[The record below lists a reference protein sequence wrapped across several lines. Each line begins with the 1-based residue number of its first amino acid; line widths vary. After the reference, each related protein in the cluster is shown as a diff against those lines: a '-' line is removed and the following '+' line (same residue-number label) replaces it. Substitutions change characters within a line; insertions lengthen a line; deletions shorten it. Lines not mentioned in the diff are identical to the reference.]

1 MDWSRRLSHV
11 WLTLGKELRESLR
24 DRRTLAVMILFPLVV
39 YPLLSLLAAQVAVA
53 RDRTRQARSSLVAV
67 AGKGSARDDLVARIR
82 ERPKLFTLVERGG
95 RADVTAGR
103 LDSLVQLGEAS
114 ASRAEI
120 VYDAGR
126 EESRAAAERLSD
138 VITSVLPEGCAPLF
152 SLEKRNLAPEAGV
165 GGYLLSKV
173 LPLVVVLMVLLGAFY
188 PAIDVT
194 AGERERGTLETM
206 LCAPIRRFDLLL
218 GKVLAVTALAALT
231 GLLNLA
237 SMSVTLIQV
246 MHLAD
251 PGSTL
256 PVPWTRAAAAA
267 GVVLPSAFLFAS
279 LFVAVGAVARGFKEA
294 QHLLTPVYFLSIAPA
309 VAGAIGE
316 YRLAGLAA
324 FIPCMNVTLLA
335 RDLLLGN
342 TPWLGALATLASTL
356 ACGCAALALAAHTYN
371 SERFV
376 DPGPRAKQHNTSPPS
391 PQSNPPTAGQA
402 MFLYALAF
410 VLLYFVWL
418 PLQRRNLVLGL
429 LASEWGGLLALVVLF
444 AWVTRRS
451 LVALLPIARPPA
463 RCLAG
468 AALVGLS
475 AWAAVAILSEWLG
488 PVPKEV
494 IEQLR
499 RSLIPSDGSRGLLGT
514 LALVALTPAICEEA
528 LFRGPIL
535 HGLRARAGP
544 AAAVVLTGL
553 LFGIFHLEL
562 SRILPIALLGVLL
575 SLVALQSRSI
585 LPAMLAHFL
594 NNASLVGLA
603 YFRIDERVAEVGTKA
618 SVLIF
623 LAATLLAGFGLL
635 LVHSGA
641 RQGKL

>member
-1 MDWSRRLSHV
+1 VL
-11 WLTLGKELRESLR
+11 LTLGKELRESLR

-53 RDRTRQARSSLVAV
+53 RDKTRQARPSLVAV
-67 AGKGSARDDLVARIR
+67 TGRGGARDDLMARIR
-82 ERPKLFTLVERGG
+82 ERPKLLTLVERGS

-103 LDSLVQLGEAS
+103 LDGLVQLGEAS

-126 EESRAAAERLSD
+126 EESREAAERLSD
-138 VITSVLPEGCAPLF
+138 VIASVLPEGCAPIF
-152 SLEKRNLAPEAGV
+152 SLEKRSLAPEAGV

-173 LPLVVVLMVLLGAFY
+173 LPLLVVLMVLLGAFY

-194 AGERERGTLETM
+194 AGERERGTLETV
-206 LCAPIRRFDLLL
+206 LCSPIRRFDLLL

-231 GLLNLA
+231 GVLNLA

-246 MHLAD
+246 AHLAD
-251 PGSTL
+251 PGSSL

-279 LFVAVGAVARGFKEA
+279 LFVAIGAVARGFKEA
-294 QHLLTPVYFLSIAPA
+294 QHLLTPAYFLSIAPA

-324 FIPCMNVTLLA
+324 WIPCMNVTLLA
-335 RDLLLGN
+335 RELLLGRI
-342 TPWLGALATLASTL
+342 PWSGALATLASTL
-356 ACGCAALALAAHTYN
+356 ACGCAALAVAAHIYS

-376 DPGPRAKQHNTSPPS
+376 DPVPRKRASDAVRPANH
-391 PQSNPPTAGQA
+391 PTAGQA

-429 LASEWGGLLALVVLF
+429 LASEWGGLLGLVVLF
-444 AWVTRRS
+444 ASVTRRS
-451 LVALLPIARPPA
+451 LVDLLPIVRPPL

-475 AWAAVAILSEWLG
+475 AWAAVAILSEWVS

-499 RSLIPSDGSRGLLGT
+499 RGLVPTDGSRGLLGT

-535 HGLRARAGP
+535 RGLRARVGP
-544 AAAVVLTGL
+544 AAAVALTGL
-553 LFGIFHLEL
+553 LFGVFHLEL

-575 SLVALQSRSI
+575 SLVALESGSI

-603 YFRIDERVAEVGTKA
+603 YFRIDERVAEVGSMGSA
-618 SVLIF
+618 LIF
-623 LAATLLAGFGLL
+623 VAAALLTALGLR
-635 LVHSGA
+635 LVHSGG
-641 RQGKL
+641 RQAKL

>member
-1 MDWSRRLSHV
+1 MSQRLTHV
-11 WLTLGKELRESLR
+11 LLTLGKELRESLR

-39 YPLLSLLAAQVAVA
+39 YPLLSLLAAQVAVS
-53 RDRTRQARSSLVAV
+53 RDRAREARPCLVAV
-67 AGKGSARDDLVARIR
+67 TGTDVARDVVEARIR
-82 ERPKLFTLVERGG
+82 ERPKLLTLVERGN
-95 RADVTAGR
+95 RADVAAGL
-103 LDSLVQLGEAS
+103 LDALVHLDGAS
-114 ASRAEI
+114 AMRAEI

-126 EESRAAAERLSD
+126 EESREAAERLSE
-138 VITSVLPEGCAPLF
+138 VITSVLPDGCAPRF
-152 SLEKRNLAPEAGV
+152 SLEKRSLAPEASV

-173 LPLVVVLMVLLGAFY
+173 LPLLVVLMVLLGAFY

-194 AGERERGTLETM
+194 AGERERGTLETI
-206 LCAPIRRFDLLL
+206 LSSPIRRFDLLL

-251 PGSTL
+251 PGAPL

-267 GVVLPSAFLFAS
+267 AVVFPSAFFFAS
-279 LFVAVGAVARGFKEA
+279 VFVAIGAIARGFKEA
-294 QHLLTPVYFLSIAPA
+294 QHLLIPVYFLAIAPA

-324 FIPCMNVTLLA
+324 WIPCMNVTLLA
-335 RDLLLGN
+335 RDLLLGR
-342 TPWLGALATLASTL
+342 TPWAGALAALASTVAL
-356 ACGCAALALAAHTYN
+356 GCAALVAAAHIYS

-376 DPGPRAKQHNTSPPS
+376 DPGPRAKRQDVNP
-391 PQSNPPTAGQA
+391 NPPTPGQA
-402 MFLYALAF
+402 LFLYALAF

-429 LASEWGGLLALVVLF
+429 LASEWGGLFALVVLF
-444 AWVTRRS
+444 ALATRRS
-451 LVALLPIARPPA
+451 LAGLLRIVRPPP

-475 AWAAVAILSEWLG
+475 AWAAVAILSEWVS

-499 RSLIPSDGSRGLLGT
+499 RSLIPTDGSRGLLAT
-514 LALVALTPAICEEA
+514 LALVALTPAVCEEA

-535 HGLRARAGP
+535 RGLRARVSP

-553 LFGIFHLEL
+553 LFGVFHVEL
-562 SRILPIALLGVLL
+562 SRILPTALLGVLL
-575 SLVALQSRSI
+575 SLVALESGSI

-603 YFRIDERVAEVGTKA
+603 YFHIDERVAEVGTAA
-618 SVLIF
+618 SALI
-623 LAATLLAGFGLL
+623 LVAAAALTALGLL
-635 LVHSGA
+635 LVRSGGRRA
-641 RQGKL
+641 KL

>member
-1 MDWSRRLSHV
+1 MSMRLSHV
-11 WLTLGKELRESLR
+11 LLTLGKELRESLR

-39 YPLLSLLAAQVAVA
+39 YPLLSLLAAQVAVS
-53 RDRTRQARSSLVAV
+53 RDRARAARPSLVAV
-67 AGKGSARDDLVARIR
+67 TGAGGAHDDLAARIR
-82 ERPKLFTLVERGG
+82 ERPKLLTLVERGS
-95 RADVTAGR
+95 RADVVAGR
-103 LDSLVQLGEAS
+103 LDALVLLDEAG
-114 ASRAEI
+114 ASRAGI
-120 VYDAGR
+120 AYDAGR
-126 EESRAAAERLSD
+126 EESREAAERLSD
-138 VITSVLPEGCAPLF
+138 LVASVLPEGCAPRF
-152 SLEKRNLAPEAGV
+152 SLEKRSLAPEASV

-173 LPLVVVLMVLLGAFY
+173 LPLLVVLMVLLGAFY

-194 AGERERGTLETM
+194 AGERERGTLETI
-206 LCAPIRRFDLLL
+206 LSSPIRRFDLLF

-251 PGSTL
+251 PGATL

-267 GVVLPSAFLFAS
+267 AVVLPSAFFFAS
-279 LFVAVGAVARGFKEA
+279 VFVAVGAVARGFKEA
-294 QHLLTPVYFLSIAPA
+294 QHLLTPVYFLSIVPA

-324 FIPCMNVTLLA
+324 WIPCMNVTLLA
-335 RDLLLGN
+335 RDLLLGHA
-342 TPWLGALATLASTL
+342 PWSGALAALASTV
-356 ACGCAALALAAHTYN
+356 AWGCAALMVAAHIFS
-371 SERFV
+371 SERFA
-376 DPGPRAKQHNTSPPS
+376 DPGPREKRAGPNP
-391 PQSNPPTAGQA
+391 NPPTPGQA
-402 MFLYALAF
+402 LFLYALAF

-418 PLQRRNLVLGL
+418 PLQRYNLAIGL
-429 LASEWGGLLALVVLF
+429 LASEWGGLLGLVVLF
-444 AWVTRRS
+444 ALATRRP
-451 LVALLPIARPPA
+451 VVGLLRIVRPPL

-475 AWAAVAILSEWLG
+475 AWAAVAILSQWLS

-499 RSLIPSDGSRGLLGT
+499 RSLIPTDGSRGLLAT

-535 HGLRARAGP
+535 RGLRTRASP
-544 AAAVVLTGL
+544 AAAAVLTGL
-553 LFGIFHLEL
+553 LFGVFHVEL
-562 SRILPIALLGVLL
+562 SRILPTALLGVLL
-575 SLVALQSRSI
+575 SLVALESGSI

-603 YFRIDERVAEVGTKA
+603 YFHIDEKVPEVGTA
-618 SVLIF
+618 TSVLI
-623 LAATLLAGFGLL
+623 LVAATALTALGLL
-635 LVHSGA
+635 LLRSGA
-641 RQGKL
+641 RRGKL

>member
-1 MDWSRRLSHV
+1 MSQRLDHV
-11 WLTLGKELRESLR
+11 LLTLGKELRESLR

-39 YPLLSLLAAQVAVA
+39 YPLLSLLAAQVAA
-53 RDRTRQARSSLVAV
+53 SRDKTRQARPSLVAV
-67 AGKGSARDDLVARIR
+67 AGSGGARDDLVARIR
-82 ERPKLFTLVERGG
+82 ERPKLLTLVERGS

-103 LDSLVQLGEAS
+103 LDGLVQLGEAS
-114 ASRAEI
+114 VRHAEI

-126 EESRAAAERLSD
+126 EESREAAERLSD
-138 VITSVLPEGCAPLF
+138 VIVSALPEGCAPLF
-152 SLEKRNLAPEAGV
+152 SLEKRSVAPEAGV

-173 LPLVVVLMVLLGAFY
+173 LPLLVVLMVLLGAFY

-194 AGERERGTLETM
+194 AGERERGTLETI
-206 LCAPIRRFDLLL
+206 LSSPIRRFDLLL
-218 GKVLAVTALAALT
+218 GKVLAVTALATLT

-246 MHLAD
+246 MRLAD

-267 GVVLPSAFLFAS
+267 GVVFPSAFLFAS
-279 LFVAVGAVARGFKEA
+279 LFVAVGAFARGFKEA

-335 RDLLLGN
+335 RDLLLGHV
-342 TPWLGALATLASTL
+342 PWSGALATLASTL
-356 ACGCAALALAAHTYN
+356 ACGCAALAVAAHIYS

-376 DPGPRAKQHNTSPPS
+376 DPGPREKRHDTSLAF

-444 AWVTRRS
+444 ALVTRRS
-451 LVALLPIARPPA
+451 LVDLLPIVRPPP

-475 AWAAVAILSEWLG
+475 AWAGVAILSEWLS

-499 RSLIPSDGSRGLLGT
+499 RSLIPTDGSRSLLGT
-514 LALVALTPAICEEA
+514 LALVALTPAVCEEA

-535 HGLRARAGP
+535 RGLRARAGP
-544 AAAVVLTGL
+544 AAAVALTGL
-553 LFGIFHLEL
+553 LFGVFHLEL
-562 SRILPIALLGVLL
+562 SRILPTALLGVLL
-575 SLVALQSRSI
+575 SLVALQSGSI

-603 YFRIDERVAEVGTKA
+603 YFRIDERVAEVGTTA
-618 SVLIF
+618 SALIF
-623 LAATLLAGFGLL
+623 VAAALLTALGLL
-635 LVHSGA
+635 LVHSGG
-641 RQGKL
+641 RQAKL

>member
-1 MDWSRRLSHV
+1 MDGSRRLSHV
-11 WLTLGKELRESLR
+11 LLTLGKELRESLR

-53 RDRTRQARSSLVAV
+53 RDRTRQARPSLVAV
-67 AGKGSARDDLVARIR
+67 TGTGGARDELAARIR
-82 ERPKLFTLVERGG
+82 ERPKLLTLFERGS
-95 RADVTAGR
+95 RADVTSGR
-103 LDSLVQLGEAS
+103 LDGLVQLDEAS

-126 EESRAAAERLSD
+126 EESREAAERLSE
-138 VITSVLPEGCAPLF
+138 VIASVLPEGCAPRF
-152 SLEKRNLAPEAGV
+152 SLEKRSLAPEAGV

-173 LPLVVVLMVLLGAFY
+173 LPLLVVLMVLLGAFY

-206 LCAPIRRFDLLL
+206 LSSPIRRFDLML

-246 MHLAD
+246 MRLAD

-267 GVVLPSAFLFAS
+267 GVVFPSAFLFAS
-279 LFVAVGAVARGFKEA
+279 VFVAVGAVARGFKEA

-324 FIPCMNVTLLA
+324 WIPCMNVTLLA
-335 RDLLLGN
+335 RELLLGHA
-342 TPWLGALATLASTL
+342 PFSGALAALTSTL
-356 ACGCAALALAAHTYN
+356 ICGCTALAVAARTYN

-376 DPGPRAKQHNTSPPS
+376 DPGPREKRHEP
-391 PQSNPPTAGQA
+391 NPPTAGQA

-418 PLQRRNLVLGL
+418 PLQRRDLVLGL
-429 LASEWGGLLALVVLF
+429 LASEWGGLLGLVVLF

-451 LVALLPIARPPA
+451 LPQLLRIARPPP

-475 AWAAVAILSEWLG
+475 AWAAVAILSEWLS

-535 HGLRARAGP
+535 HGLRARVGP

-623 LAATLLAGFGLL
+623 LAATLLAGLGLL

>member
-1 MDWSRRLSHV
+1 MDLARRLSHV
-11 WLTLGKELRESLR
+11 LLTLGKELRECLR

-39 YPLLSLLAAQVAVA
+39 YPLLSLLVAQVAVS
-53 RDRTRQARSSLVAV
+53 RDKTRQERPSLVAV
-67 AGKGSARDDLVARIR
+67 TGTGGARDDLAARIR
-82 ERPKLFTLVERGG
+82 DRPKLFTLVGG
-95 RADVTAGR
+95 GSRADVAAGR
-103 LDSLVQLGEAS
+103 LDGLVHFGQAR
-114 ASRAEI
+114 RAEI

-126 EESRAAAERLSD
+126 EESREAAERLSD
-138 VITSVLPEGCAPLF
+138 VIASALPEGCAPLF
-152 SLEKRNLAPEAGV
+152 SFEKRSVAPEAGL
-165 GGYLLSKV
+165 GGYLLSKA
-173 LPLVVVLMVLLGAFY
+173 LPLLVVLMVLLGAFY

-194 AGERERGTLETM
+194 AGERERGTLETI
-206 LCAPIRRFDLLL
+206 LSSPIRRFDLLL
-218 GKVLAVTALAALT
+218 GKVLAVTVLAALT

-237 SMSVTLIQV
+237 SMSLTLIQV
-246 MHLAD
+246 MRLAD

-267 GVVLPSAFLFAS
+267 GMVLPSAFLFAS
-279 LFVAVGAVARGFKEA
+279 VFVAVGALARGFKEA

-309 VAGAIGE
+309 IVGAIGE

-324 FIPCMNVTLLA
+324 WIPCLNVTLLA
-335 RDLLLGN
+335 RELLLGH
-342 TPWLGALATLASTL
+342 TPWSGALAALASTVT
-356 ACGCAALALAAHTYN
+356 CGCAALAVAAHIYS

-376 DPGPRAKQHNTSPPS
+376 DPGPRGRSLDTGRTVGIPK
-391 PQSNPPTAGQA
+391 PPTAGQA
-402 MFLYALAF
+402 LFLYALAF

-429 LASEWGGLLALVVLF
+429 LVSEWGGLFGLVVLF
-444 AWVTRRS
+444 ALFTRQS
-451 LVALLPIARPPA
+451 LPEVLRIGRPPP

-535 HGLRARAGP
+535 HGLRARVGP

-623 LAATLLAGFGLL
+623 LAATLLAGLGLL

>member
-1 MDWSRRLSHV
+1 MSLRLAHV
-11 WLTLGKELRESLR
+11 LLTLRKELRESLR

-39 YPLLSLLAAQVAVA
+39 YPLLSLLAVQVAVK
-53 RDRTRQARSSLVAV
+53 RDESRQARSCLVAV
-67 AGKGSARDDLVARIR
+67 TGAGPARADLAARVR
-82 ERPKLFTLVERGG
+82 ERPKLFTLIEGG
-95 RADVTAGR
+95 SPVDVTTGR
-103 LDSLVQLGEAS
+103 LDGLVQLGEAGVR
-114 ASRAEI
+114 RAEI
-120 VYDAGR
+120 IYDAGR
-126 EESRAAAERLSD
+126 DESREAADRLSD
-138 VITSVLPEGCAPLF
+138 LIATVLPDGCAPLF
-152 SLEKRNLAPEAGV
+152 SLEKRSVAPEAGV
-165 GGYLLSKV
+165 GGYLLSKA
-173 LPLVVVLMVLLGAFY
+173 LPLLVVLMVLLGAFY

-194 AGERERGTLETM
+194 AGERERGTLETI
-206 LCAPIRRFDLLL
+206 LCSPIRRFDLLL

-246 MHLAD
+246 MRLAD
-251 PGSTL
+251 PASTL

-279 LFVAVGAVARGFKEA
+279 VFVAVGAVARGFKEA

-324 FIPCMNVTLLA
+324 LMPCMNVTLLA
-335 RDLLLGN
+335 RDLLLGHV
-342 TPWLGALATLASTL
+342 PWSGALAALLSTL
-356 ACGCAALALAAHTYN
+356 AWGCAALAVAARIYS

-376 DPGPRAKQHNTSPPS
+376 DRGPRPRGTLRPAAG
-391 PQSNPPTAGQA
+391 PPTAGQA
-402 MFLYALAF
+402 MFLYAVAF
-410 VLLYFVWL
+410 VLLYFVWI
-418 PLQRRNLVLGL
+418 PLQRRNLVFGL
-429 LASEWGGLLALVVLF
+429 LASEWGGLLGLVVLF

-451 LVALLPIARPPA
+451 LVELLPIARPSA
-463 RCLAG
+463 RCLTG

-475 AWAAVAILSEWLG
+475 AWAAVAILSEWVS

-499 RSLIPSDGSRGLLGT
+499 HSLIPSDGSRGLLAT

-535 HGLRARAGP
+535 HGLRTRAGP
-544 AAAVVLTGL
+544 SVAVALTGL
-553 LFGIFHLEL
+553 LFGVFHLEL
-562 SRILPIALLGVLL
+562 SRILPTALLGVLL
-575 SLVALQSRSI
+575 SLVALESGSI

-603 YFRIDERVAEVGTKA
+603 FFRFDEKVAEIGTA
-618 SVLIF
+618 TSV
-623 LAATLLAGFGLL
+623 GLL
-635 LVHSGA
+635 LVAALLTAFGLALVRSGA
-641 RQGKL
+641 RRRKL

>member
-1 MDWSRRLSHV
+1 MSQRLSHV
-11 WLTLGKELRESLR
+11 LLTLGKELRESLR

-39 YPLLSLLAAQVAVA
+39 YPLLSLLAAQVAVS
-53 RDRTRQARSSLVAV
+53 RDRAREARPSLVAV
-67 AGKGSARDDLVARIR
+67 TGTRGARDDLAARIR
-82 ERPKLFTLVERGG
+82 ERPKLLTLVERGS
-95 RADVTAGR
+95 RADVVAGR
-103 LDSLVQLGEAS
+103 LDALVQLGEAS

-126 EESRAAAERLSD
+126 EESREAAERLSE
-138 VITSVLPEGCAPLF
+138 VISSVLPEGCTPRF
-152 SLEKRNLAPEAGV
+152 SLDKHSLAPEASV

-173 LPLVVVLMVLLGAFY
+173 LPLLVVLMVLLGAFY

-194 AGERERGTLETM
+194 AGERERGTLETI
-206 LCAPIRRFDLLL
+206 LSSPIRRFDLLL

-251 PGSTL
+251 PGATL

-267 GVVLPSAFLFAS
+267 AVVLPSAFFFAS
-279 LFVAVGAVARGFKEA
+279 VFVAIGAVARGFKEA
-294 QHLLTPVYFLSIAPA
+294 QHLLTPVYFLSIVPA

-316 YRLAGLAA
+316 YRLAGPAA
-324 FIPCMNVTLLA
+324 WIPCMNVTLLA
-335 RDLLLGN
+335 RDLLLGHV
-342 TPWLGALATLASTL
+342 PWSGALAALASTV
-356 ACGCAALALAAHTYN
+356 AWGCAALVAAAHIFS

-376 DPGPRAKQHNTSPPS
+376 DPGPRESRRDTSPPS

-402 MFLYALAF
+402 LFLYALAF

-418 PLQRRNLVLGL
+418 PLQRRDLVLGL
-429 LASEWGGLLALVVLF
+429 LASEWGGLFGLVVLF
-444 AWVTRRS
+444 AALTRRS
-451 LVALLPIARPPA
+451 LVGLLRMVRPPP

-475 AWAAVAILSEWLG
+475 AWAAVAILSEWVS

-499 RSLIPSDGSRGLLGT
+499 RSLIPTDGSRGLLAT

-535 HGLRARAGP
+535 HGLRSRVSP
-544 AAAVVLTGL
+544 AAAVALTGL
-553 LFGIFHLEL
+553 LFGVFHVEL
-562 SRILPIALLGVLL
+562 SRILPTALLGVLL
-575 SLVALQSRSI
+575 SLIALESGSI

-603 YFRIDERVAEVGTKA
+603 YFHIDEKVAEVGAAT
-618 SVLIF
+618 SVFI
-623 LAATLLAGFGLL
+623 LAAAAALTALGLL
-635 LVHSGA
+635 LVRSGA
-641 RQGKL
+641 RRGKL